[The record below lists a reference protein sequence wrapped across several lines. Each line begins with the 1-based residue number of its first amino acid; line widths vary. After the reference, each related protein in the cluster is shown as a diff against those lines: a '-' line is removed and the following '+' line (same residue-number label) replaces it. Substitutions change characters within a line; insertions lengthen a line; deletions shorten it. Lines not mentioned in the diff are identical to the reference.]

1 MCKIITVISTID
13 PVLIDTSMTVMNIQ
27 WNNCGSV
34 LAVAGMQRA
43 AAQVNYSC
51 SKQFLTTVL
60 FIAAITDTVCVKPQ
74 LKNKPLQHNILQGCN
89 MLCAFSQPVSTCS
102 AFSLSF

>member
-1 MCKIITVISTID
+1 MYFFFINFVSGVFFFLSKTCCVKSFITGLSTID

-43 AAQVNYSC
+43 AAQVN
-51 SKQFLTTVL
+51 
-60 FIAAITDTVCVKPQ
+60 
-74 LKNKPLQHNILQGCN
+74 
-89 MLCAFSQPVSTCS
+89 
-102 AFSLSF
+102 

>member
-1 MCKIITVISTID
+1 MYLCMCIFLVKDAHVKSLINNTVISTID

-43 AAQVNYSC
+43 AAQVN
-51 SKQFLTTVL
+51 KQ
-60 FIAAITDTVCVKPQ
+60 AIFD
-74 LKNKPLQHNILQGCN
+74 N
-89 MLCAFSQPVSTCS
+89 
-102 AFSLSF
+102 